1 MLNNYDALYEMIDG
15 APVKIPGRTTMF
27 ISYKSIRSDGTFE
40 TFESGE
46 AVRTDLGLTFIVDS
60 HIPEQFEKLYIDN
73 EGFLPKL
80 KVREGEVLENNA
92 SELEIAIKEKEQEL
106 LQLRAQY
113 TEEVKPVEVV

>member
-80 KVREGEVLENNA
+80 KVREGEVLENNG

>member
-15 APVKIPGRTTMF
+15 APVKVPGRTTMF
-27 ISYKSIRSDGTFE
+27 ISYKSIKSDGTFE

>member
-1 MLNNYDALYEMIDG
+1 MLNNYDSLYEMIDG
-15 APVKIPGRTTMF
+15 APVKVPDRTTMF